1 MEEKLI
7 KTQKRKPLGKGLNS
21 LLGLNDDIRIN
32 EHNSSQ
38 KGTMA
43 SNMPTESV
51 IYISP
56 DKIKRNPYQPRFHF
70 EQDELQSLANSIK
83 VDGIVQPLI
92 VTKNEKNEFILIA
105 GERRWR
111 ASRIVGLKEIPVI
124 VKSVTPNESLRI
136 AIIENVQ
143 RADLNVIE
151 EGKAYQTLINDFEIT
166 HDECA
171 IQVGKDRSTVTNLI
185 RMLSLPQSVQQHL
198 LEKNISMGH
207 GRALLSLEDEELIV
221 KACNIVVSK
230 SLTVRQTESLVKKL
244 KKSGSFDLNKAINNN
259 RDNNLEYI
267 AETLRGHFNTKVK
280 LSGSGQRGKIE
291 ISYFTADELERILQ
305 NMTDGSMF

>member
-1 MEEKLI
+1 MEEKII
-7 KTQKRKPLGKGLNS
+7 KSQKRKPLGKGLNS
-21 LLGLNDDIRIN
+21 LLGLNEDIRIN
-32 EHNSSQ
+32 EHSSD
-38 KGTMA
+38 KSGA
-43 SNMPTESV
+43 NFDNGKTEHV
-51 IYISP
+51 IYVSP

-70 EQDELQSLANSIK
+70 EQEELQSLAKSIK

-92 VTKNEKNEFILIA
+92 VTKNEKSEYILIA

-111 ASRIVGLKEIPVI
+111 ASRIVGLKEVPVI
-124 VKSVTPNESLRI
+124 VKTVSPNESLRI

-151 EGKAYQTLINDFEIT
+151 EGKAYQTLINDFNIT

-171 IQVGKDRSTVTNLI
+171 LQVGKDRSTVTNLI
-185 RMLSLPQSVQQHL
+185 RMLSLPQSVQQQL

-207 GRALLSLEDEELIV
+207 GRSLLSLEDEDLIV

-230 SLTVRQTESLVKKL
+230 SLTVRQTEALVRKL
-244 KKSGSFDLNKAINNN
+244 KKNGSFDLNSTDKLK

-280 LSGSGQRGKIE
+280 LSGTGQRGKIE

>member
-1 MEEKLI
+1 MEEKLV
-7 KTQKRKPLGKGLNS
+7 KSQKRKPLGKGLNS

-32 EHNSSQ
+32 EHNSATPVSNRV
-38 KGTMA
+38 A
-43 SNMPTESV
+43 SESV

-70 EQDELQSLANSIK
+70 EQEELQSLANSIK

-92 VTKNEKNEFILIA
+92 VTKNDKNEFILIA

-111 ASRIVGLKEIPVI
+111 ASRIVGLKEVPVI

-185 RMLSLPQSVQQHL
+185 RMLSLPQTVQQHL

-207 GRALLSLEDEELIV
+207 GRALLSLEDEELIS
-221 KACNIVVSK
+221 KACDIVVSK
-230 SLTVRQTESLVKKL
+230 SLTVRQTESLVRKL
-244 KKSGSFDLNKAINNN
+244 KKSGSFDLNKASSGK

-280 LSGSGQRGKIE
+280 LSGTGQRGKIE

>member
-1 MEEKLI
+1 M
-7 KTQKRKPLGKGLNS
+7 
-21 LLGLNDDIRIN
+21 
-32 EHNSSQ
+32 
-38 KGTMA
+38 
-43 SNMPTESV
+43 
-51 IYISP
+51 
-56 DKIKRNPYQPRFHF
+56 
-70 EQDELQSLANSIK
+70 ANSIK

-92 VTKNEKNEFILIA
+92 VTKNDKNEFILIA

-111 ASRIVGLKEIPVI
+111 ASRIVGLKEVPVI

-185 RMLSLPQSVQQHL
+185 RMLSLPQTVQQHL

-207 GRALLSLEDEELIV
+207 GRALLSLEDEELIS
-221 KACNIVVSK
+221 KACDIVVSK
-230 SLTVRQTESLVKKL
+230 GLTVRQTESLVRKL
-244 KKSGSFDLNKAINNN
+244 KKSGSFDLNKASSGK

-280 LSGSGQRGKIE
+280 LSGTGQRGKIE